1 MSTNE
6 HLNEKGFVMNKLTNT
21 TNRELKVVPSQNL
34 LGADI
39 YGINLKLP
47 LSSNHKQFLEQAW
60 ADNLVLRF
68 RGQENVTPQELTQFS
83 NALGDLDKRPVRGTV
98 NGGFSKSLFI

>member
-21 TNRELKVVPSQNL
+21 TNGELKVVPSQNL

-60 ADNLVLRF
+60 QTIWFYD
-68 RGQENVTPQELTQFS
+68 
-83 NALGDLDKRPVRGTV
+83 LGAKKMLLLK
-98 NGGFSKSLFI
+98 N